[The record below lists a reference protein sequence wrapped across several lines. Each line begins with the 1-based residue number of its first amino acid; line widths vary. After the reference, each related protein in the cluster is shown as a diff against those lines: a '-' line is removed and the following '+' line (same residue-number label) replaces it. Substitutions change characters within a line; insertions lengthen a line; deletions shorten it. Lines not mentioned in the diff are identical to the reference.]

1 MQNIVIENLC
11 KSYGGQ
17 EVLKDF
23 SVEIQRGTITCL
35 MAPSGYGKTTLLRI
49 IAGLDKDFTGELLG
63 AEQVSVAFQEHRLFP
78 NLNALDNIVFAIS
91 ERKDEA
97 VIVEA
102 KKILSKLG
110 FDEADMLLFPD
121 QLSGGMKQRVSLAR
135 SFLYE
140 GKILLLD
147 EPTKE
152 LDEENA
158 KRVKEVIKEL
168 SQSRLVILVSHKGE
182 DLTDLGARIIDLEN
196 QI

>member
-1 MQNIVIENLC
+1 MALVIKNL
-11 KSYGGQ
+11 KKNFGRKESLHNFSYSFA
-17 EVLKDF
+17 D
-23 SVEIQRGTITCL
+23 RGIYAVTGE
-35 MAPSGYGKTTLLRI
+35 SGIGKTTLLRI

>member
-1 MQNIVIENLC
+1 MALVIKNL
-11 KSYGGQ
+11 KKNFGRKEILHNFSYSFA
-17 EVLKDF
+17 D
-23 SVEIQRGTITCL
+23 RGIYAVTGE
-35 MAPSGYGKTTLLRI
+35 SGIGKTTLLRI
-49 IAGLDKDFTGELLG
+49 IAGLDKDFTGELSG

-78 NLNALDNIVFAIS
+78 NLSALDNIVFAIS
-91 ERKDEA
+91 DRKDEA
-97 VIVEA
+97 VFLEA
-102 KKILSKLG
+102 KKMLSKLG

-152 LDEENA
+152 LDEANA

>member
-1 MQNIVIENLC
+1 MALVIKNL
-11 KSYGGQ
+11 KKNFGRKEILHNFSYSFA
-17 EVLKDF
+17 D
-23 SVEIQRGTITCL
+23 RGIYAVTGE
-35 MAPSGYGKTTLLRI
+35 SGIGKTTLLRI

>member
-1 MQNIVIENLC
+1 MALVIKNL
-11 KSYGGQ
+11 KKNFGRKEILHNFSYSFA
-17 EVLKDF
+17 D
-23 SVEIQRGTITCL
+23 RGIYAVTGE
-35 MAPSGYGKTTLLRI
+35 SGIGKTTLLRI
-49 IAGLDKDFTGELLG
+49 IAGLDKDFTGELSG
-63 AEQVSVAFQEHRLFP
+63 AEHVSVAFQEHRLFP

-91 ERKDEA
+91 DRKDEA

-152 LDEENA
+152 LDEANA

-168 SQSRLVILVSHKGE
+168 SRSRLVILVSHKGE

>member
-1 MQNIVIENLC
+1 MALVIKNL
-11 KSYGGQ
+11 KKNFGRKEILHNFSYSFA
-17 EVLKDF
+17 D
-23 SVEIQRGTITCL
+23 RGIYAVTGE
-35 MAPSGYGKTTLLRI
+35 SGIGKTTLLRI
-49 IAGLDKDFTGELLG
+49 IAGLDKDFTGELSG

-78 NLNALDNIVFAIS
+78 NLSALDNIVFAIS
-91 ERKDEA
+91 DRKDEA

-152 LDEENA
+152 LDEANA